1 MVGAVDF
8 WGSAVPAWVGA
19 IGGVF
24 SAVVAAWALVS
35 SLRAQGG
42 VRSLQ
47 RGLNDEPRQAE
58 HYEDSLKLGG
68 EGRLTATGEAV
79 PEEAS
84 SAGPA
89 VPPARLERVRWSY
102 ERVGEEYRLVNAS
115 ATQTAT
121 VTRMVVLTATGEV
134 DADVPVPRQVAPGD
148 SVLLKRPR
156 TLAGPMVIALRIEWT
171 DGSAG
176 NSSFTLYI

>member
-47 RGLNDEPRQAE
+47 RGLNDERRQAV
-58 HYEDSLKLGG
+58 HYEDSLDLGG
-68 EGRLTATGEAV
+68 EGRLTATGEVRSGETA
-79 PEEAS
+79 
-84 SAGPA
+84 PA
-89 VPPARLERVRWSY
+89 AATPPPAKLSPVEWNYVWD
-102 ERVGEEYRLVNAS
+102 GQDHRLVNAS
-115 ATQTAT
+115 PTQTAT

-134 DADVPVPRQVAPGD
+134 DADVPVPRQVAPGG
-148 SVLLKRPR
+148 SVVLKRPR

-176 NSSFTLYI
+176 NSTFTLYL